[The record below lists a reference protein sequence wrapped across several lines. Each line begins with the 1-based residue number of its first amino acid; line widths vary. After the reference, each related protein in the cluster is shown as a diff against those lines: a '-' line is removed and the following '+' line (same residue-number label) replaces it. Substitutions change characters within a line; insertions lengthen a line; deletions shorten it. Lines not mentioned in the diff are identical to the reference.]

1 MKSTVLGAVQ
11 KFLCDFSPLT
21 QDVIQKTPNFQS
33 KNAVCEKTLL
43 SKTAAQD
50 VL

>member
-21 QDVIQKTPNFQS
+21 QDVTQ
-33 KNAVCEKTLL
+33 KNA
-43 SKTAAQD
+43 QF
-50 VL
+50 